1 MYFEIFKRIVFYNKM
16 DVVSCISDKY
26 ICAAMTVREI
36 LVIVPEIKQIIDSK
50 NLSEMPTDIYEF
62 ICTLPISTEMIDRW
76 EDAEMNETER
86 FLVALAYSSEKLE
99 DMRYHVC
106 KICEME
112 YFSTDTMSDVCDY
125 CSDCYDNM

>member
-1 MYFEIFKRIVFYNKM
+1 MYFEIFKRIVFNNKM
-16 DVVSCISDKY
+16 DVVSCISDKH

-36 LVIVPEIKQIIDSK
+36 IVIVPEIKQIIDSK
-50 NLSEMPTDIYEF
+50 NLSEIPTDIYEF

-86 FLVALAYSSEKLE
+86 FLVALAYSSAKLE

>member
-1 MYFEIFKRIVFYNKM
+1 MYFEIFKRIVFNSKM

-62 ICTLPISTEMIDRW
+62 ICTLPISTVMIDRW

-86 FLVALAYSSEKLE
+86 FWVALAYSSAKLE

-125 CSDCYDNM
+125 CFDCYDNM